1 MKKQFLPIVLLL
13 FFLVSC
19 KYFGD
24 PMTKL
29 TVTVKDSQGNVLEN
43 ASVSLFESQGNEV
56 RKADIDKVTKSDGI
70 YETSFIG
77 NVPATSW
84 LVIRKEGFKSL
95 KKDLMIEAEKENIV
109 EIVLEKEQ

>member
-1 MKKQFLPIVLLL
+1 MKKQVLPIFLLL

-24 PMTKL
+24 PMTRLK
-29 TVTVKDSQGNVLEN
+29 VTVKDSQGNVLEN

-56 RKADIDKVTKSDGI
+56 RKRDIDKITGSNGI

-77 NVPATSW
+77 NVPVTSW
-84 LVIRKEGFKSL
+84 LIVKKEGFKSL
-95 KKDLMIEAEKENIV
+95 KKDLIIEAEKENKLDV
-109 EIVLEKEQ
+109 VLEKE